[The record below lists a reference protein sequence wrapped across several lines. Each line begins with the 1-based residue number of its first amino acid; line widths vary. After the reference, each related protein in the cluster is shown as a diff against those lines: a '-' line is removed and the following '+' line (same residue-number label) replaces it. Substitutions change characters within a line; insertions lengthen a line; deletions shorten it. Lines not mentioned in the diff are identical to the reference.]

1 MKQFICIYGKIRE
14 LVISYCSNTYVE
26 KEGIMLNVVQKPTDV
41 VLSRI
46 ELILIRGHQSLMRRL
61 GLVI

>member
-26 KEGIMLNVVQKPTDV
+26 KEDIMLNVVQKLMNV
-41 VLSRI
+41 ALSRI
-46 ELILIRGHQSLMRRL
+46 GLI
-61 GLVI
+61 